1 MAKGIMKKCKISD
14 DLADFMGAST
24 ASRPEVVKKLWA
36 YIKKHDLQD
45 PDAKRIIIPDETL
58 EPLIGSKP
66 IDMMKMTKK
75 ISAHFLKG

>member
-1 MAKGIMKKCKISD
+1 MKKCKISD
-14 DLADFMGAST
+14 ELADFMNADT

-45 PDAKRIIIPDETL
+45 PDKRRIIIPDDTL
-58 EPLIGSKP
+58 APLIGAKP

-75 ISAHFLKG
+75 LSEHFLKG